1 MRRGAAVGCRGG
13 LAAVVV
19 APRRSPHRMRDLR
32 GRVSPFPCAGPW
44 EHVIGGAVGF
54 YVGAKVGRMNTET
67 FAVMQYEKRSIAP
80 PPAWERTESQ

>member
-1 MRRGAAVGCRGG
+1 M
-13 LAAVVV
+13 
-19 APRRSPHRMRDLR
+19 
-32 GRVSPFPCAGPW
+32 
-44 EHVIGGAVGF
+44 GF